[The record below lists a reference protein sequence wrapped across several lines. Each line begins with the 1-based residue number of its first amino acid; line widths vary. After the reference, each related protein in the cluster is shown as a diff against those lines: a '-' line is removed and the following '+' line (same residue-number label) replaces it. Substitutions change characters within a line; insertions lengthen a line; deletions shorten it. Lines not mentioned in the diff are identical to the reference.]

1 VFWRYISLFYIYI
14 TFSYIDSVSRH
25 SSVQGE
31 SDSEPEVLATLSNN
45 LHSILSSESSDDN
58 MAASGLDAE
67 DDDAFDSSA
76 EKPVFLTAKG
86 PVAAAVGT
94 FFKSI
99 EVRW

>member
-1 VFWRYISLFYIYI
+1 MGDFLHPCS
-14 TFSYIDSVSRH
+14 DSVSRH
-25 SSVQGE
+25 SSIQGE
-31 SDSEPEVLATLSNN
+31 SDSEPEGLATLSSN

-58 MAASGLDAE
+58 MAASGLDADD

-94 FFKSI
+94 FIKSNK
-99 EVRW
+99 